1 MQAIT
6 EQKWTLRVALYEAV
20 DMSLSNTGLFGQ
32 EVRPKAT
39 FLTCKALQAGDVGAA
54 IGDDDAP
61 NLNRGRCSS

>member
-39 FLTCKALQAGDVGAA
+39 FLSFKRLFGPVTLARRSAMMTHQT
-54 IGDDDAP
+54 
-61 NLNRGRCSS
+61 